1 MIPVTEDPSRSRRRQ
16 YRILDNFLAF
26 WLGWVDRYRSEIER
40 GLGGGVAHVL
50 EAGLNDAMGPV
61 WEEAFRLHLRRMA
74 AAGAVLLA
82 VPLIGVTGFAA
93 ARGCFVEPGS
103 DEVRDVVAWI
113 TLRRVPRD
121 RVVAARVRDGAWRW
135 FELELDDGTLLTL
148 LGASPVQ
155 LPARLLPGAREQD
168 LSDLAAL
175 GGDDPAR
182 G

>member
-1 MIPVTEDPSRSRRRQ
+1 MEPTPQQRLRGPRLVAAPLTVVG
-16 YRILDNFLAF
+16 LVGAAF
-26 WLGWVDRYRSEIER
+26 AVATTLWATWHTGEL
-40 GLGGGVAHVL
+40 GVASY
-50 EAGLNDAMGPV
+50 
-61 WEEAFRLHLRRMA
+61 
-74 AAGAVLLA
+74 AVIAVSLA
-82 VPLIGVTGFAA
+82 VGVTGFAA